1 MEVELNVTLQC
12 GNNIWKKG
20 LIMDDEKVPFPA
32 DILREIA
39 TGAKTIKIV
48 KRNPAKTPK
57 VEIESEDEL
66 DMFNF
71 DLSTSLKDDE
81 QVKPKK
87 LCKSRVIKMNKTEL
101 SELINDEVET
111 ADKTRLELI
120 NIVLEKFVR

>member
-1 MEVELNVTLQC
+1 MIVELNNTLKS
-12 GNNIWKKG
+12 GETIWKKG
-20 LIMDDEKVPFPA
+20 LILDDEKVPFPA
-32 DILREIA
+32 GILREIA
-39 TGAKTIKIV
+39 AGAKTIKVI
-48 KRNPAKTPK
+48 KRNP
-57 VEIESEDEL
+57 VEEIEPEEEL